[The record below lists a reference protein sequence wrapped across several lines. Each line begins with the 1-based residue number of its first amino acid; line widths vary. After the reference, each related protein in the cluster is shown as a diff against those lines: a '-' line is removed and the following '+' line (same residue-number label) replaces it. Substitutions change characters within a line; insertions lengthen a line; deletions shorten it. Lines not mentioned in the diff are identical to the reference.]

1 MLPIQEMDRINVKYA
16 QVVIAYI
23 IPDNIKWLFC
33 WGKTG
38 ISEGEL
44 DQEKTICI
52 LTFLRRE
59 MLYMK
64 HR

>member
-38 ISEGEL
+38 ISEGGGAL
-44 DQEKTICI
+44 CI
-52 LTFLRRE
+52 LKGTPILTE
-59 MLYMK
+59 TEAHSDK
-64 HR
+64 G